1 MNKILLILGLNGFI
15 VMADNW
21 VVSPLLPAI
30 SGSLGVAVTNAGL
43 LITAYMIPFGI
54 FQLIFGPLADRF
66 GKKLIINISMIVF
79 TLATALCVVG
89 SSLTDLGIYRALTG
103 IFAASVMPTSLALIG
118 DIFPMK
124 ERQSA
129 IGTFMGIAYL
139 GQGMSMAIGGLI
151 AYYLNWRAV
160 FGLYA
165 MMAVLITALLM
176 TAGRQIQS
184 QGNPDAK
191 LFSEYRNILQK
202 PSNIV
207 LYVAILS
214 EGILIIGSFSY
225 LGGFLDNAFH
235 LNYLMIG
242 LIMTLFGFFAMVGG
256 RLSGKIAMKTGR
268 MKVLGTGLI
277 LASYSDLMLYLYGH
291 NLAAVMASISLLGL
305 GFMFAQSSLLT
316 LATEAAENARGAA
329 MSLVAFC
336 FMGGGGVGTAIGG
349 RIIERA
355 GYTGLF
361 SLYGILLFV
370 LLFYIIMFL
379 KGNAPEEAAV

>member
-151 AYYLNWRAV
+151 
-160 FGLYA
+160 
-165 MMAVLITALLM
+165 
-176 TAGRQIQS
+176 
-184 QGNPDAK
+184 P
-191 LFSEYRNILQK
+191 
-202 PSNIV
+202 
-207 LYVAILS
+207 
-214 EGILIIGSFSY
+214 IIS
-225 LGGFLDNAFH
+225 
-235 LNYLMIG
+235 
-242 LIMTLFGFFAMVGG
+242 
-256 RLSGKIAMKTGR
+256 TGE
-268 MKVLGTGLI
+268 
-277 LASYSDLMLYLYGH
+277 
-291 NLAAVMASISLLGL
+291 
-305 GFMFAQSSLLT
+305 QSSD
-316 LATEAAENARGAA
+316 
-329 MSLVAFC
+329 
-336 FMGGGGVGTAIGG
+336 FM
-349 RIIERA
+349 R
-355 GYTGLF
+355 
-361 SLYGILLFV
+361 
-370 LLFYIIMFL
+370 
-379 KGNAPEEAAV
+379 